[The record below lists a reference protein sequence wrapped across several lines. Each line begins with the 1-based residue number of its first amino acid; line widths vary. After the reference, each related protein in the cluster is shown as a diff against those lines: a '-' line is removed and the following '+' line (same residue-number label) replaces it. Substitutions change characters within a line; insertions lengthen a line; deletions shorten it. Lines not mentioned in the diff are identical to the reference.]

1 MKPLALLF
9 VAAAFAGAQETAD
22 SIMARVADNQDR
34 AQIARESMVY
44 QQDVLIRLH
53 RANKKLAREE
63 SYQFVVTPTRD
74 GIAKQRM
81 SFAGKYEKGGKL
93 ISYDKPGFE
102 YKEMDIDGELAHDLV
117 DDFTND
123 KSRDGISKDLF
134 PLRRAELDKYKFTLK
149 DRQDYRGHDVYVI
162 RFQPKLD
169 PISGGGDRIWAGE
182 ALIHATE
189 YQPVLI
195 TTWMS
200 RGLPLAVKTLL
211 GTDLRNMG
219 FKLAYEKFDDGVWMP
234 VSYGGELYLRA
245 VFFYK
250 RHISLSLR
258 NSGFVRAQVDSSVTY
273 NLSAGLPAN

>member
-1 MKPLALLF
+1 MRSPALLF
-9 VAAAFAGAQETAD
+9 AAAALAGAQETAD
-22 SIMARVADNQDR
+22 TIMARVAENQDR
-34 AQIARESMVY
+34 AQTARESMVY
-44 QQDVLIRLH
+44 EQDVLIRLH

-63 SYQFVVTPTRD
+63 SYQFVVTPTKD
-74 GIAKQRM
+74 GISKQRM
-81 SFAGKYEKGGKL
+81 SFAGKYEKGGKF

-123 KSRDGISKDLF
+123 KSRDGIAKDLF
-134 PLRRAELDKYKFTLK
+134 PLRRSELEKYKFTVK
-149 DRQDYRGHDVYVI
+149 GRQDYRGQDVYVV
-162 RFQPKLD
+162 RFQPKSD

-182 ALIHATE
+182 ALVDATE

-211 GTDLRNMG
+211 GTDLKHMG
-219 FKLAYEKFDDGVWMP
+219 FKLAYEKFDEGVWMP

-245 VFFYK
+245 VFVYK

-258 NSGFVRAQVDSSVTY
+258 NSGFCRAQVNSSVTY
-273 NLSAGLPAN
+273 NLNAGQPAN